1 MKFKEI
7 QDLTVEELRKRQ
19 RTMSEDL
26 FQAKMKASLGQ
37 LANPV
42 SVRTMRRDIARVNT
56 VLAAKLS
63 R

>member
-19 RTMSEDL
+19 RSMNEEL
-26 FQAKMKASLGQ
+26 FQTKMKLSLGQ
-37 LANPV
+37 LANPLI
-42 SVRTMRRDIARVNT
+42 VRSLRRDIARVNT